1 MTVINRES
9 EKRDKDRSKQNGN
22 TLKKNNNINQTK
34 ILRIINWMTENR

>member
-22 TLKKNNNINQTK
+22 TLKKKSQYKSNKNIEDNK
-34 ILRIINWMTENR
+34 LND